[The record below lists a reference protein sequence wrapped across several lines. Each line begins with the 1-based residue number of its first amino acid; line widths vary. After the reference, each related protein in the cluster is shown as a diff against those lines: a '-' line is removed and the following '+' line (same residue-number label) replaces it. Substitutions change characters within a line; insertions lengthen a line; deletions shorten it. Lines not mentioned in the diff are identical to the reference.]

1 MTCTLLASWTS
12 WFGFT
17 WNFRSR
23 KLKVVQISAS
33 CILYIYTTTTTLLVM
48 LLAMLYS
55 GTKWDV
61 LCNISPQKNS
71 LLVLFVYLPICIS
84 VRIDQDFNN
93 YIKQFLLILFQ
104 SVMLCYTYIRCG
116 LGLAAL
122 AHVRREELLLV
133 LLWDL
138 LTSSR
143 VRPVTLGLIWT
154 RKINWICLCLDVLF
168 GFY

>member
-1 MTCTLLASWTS
+1 MFCAIFLSKQNSYLYYHGIFVLGTS
-12 WFGFT
+12 
-17 WNFRSR
+17 NF
-23 KLKVVQISAS
+23 
-33 CILYIYTTTTTLLVM
+33 Y
-48 LLAMLYS
+48 
-55 GTKWDV
+55 
-61 LCNISPQKNS
+61 
-71 LLVLFVYLPICIS
+71 CIS

-93 YIKQFLLILFQ
+93 YINQFLLILFQ

-154 RKINWICLCLDVLF
+154 EKIN
-168 GFY
+168 